1 MNKTYKLA
9 LRITDADLRKLLA
22 YAGPHGSVSSVVR
35 LFIAQ
40 GLKGKVPCTQPPT
53 RRTP

>member
-9 LRITDADLRKLLA
+9 LRITEAERRKLLT

-40 GLKGKVPCTQPPT
+40 GLRGKT
-53 RRTP
+53 